1 MQGNC
6 SPSKPHSHLA
16 EVCPSLPTLNY
27 LSPPHL
33 QEGAPRCGLNPMGE
47 EGSLLQSS
55 AEAAQMRSQIKAM
68 PVSAIVAPPCR
79 FEIQAWMTDL
89 DQGAAALADPQ
100 TPFPGVTRHRS
111 ARTRC
116 VGGRRQEG
124 EWAFRGKGAK
134 SLPQQ
139 AAAGG
144 RQAPQV

>member
-1 MQGNC
+1 
-6 SPSKPHSHLA
+6 
-16 EVCPSLPTLNY
+16 
-27 LSPPHL
+27 
-33 QEGAPRCGLNPMGE
+33 MGE